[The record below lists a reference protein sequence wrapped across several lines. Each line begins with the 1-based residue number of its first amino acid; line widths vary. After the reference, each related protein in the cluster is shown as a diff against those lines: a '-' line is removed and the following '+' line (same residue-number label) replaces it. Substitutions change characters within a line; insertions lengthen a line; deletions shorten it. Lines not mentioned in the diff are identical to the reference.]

1 MDVAGLDAR
10 AYPVVG
16 ADVGDGGAGRAAC
29 GAPEEVGV
37 AERARRV
44 ALVGGVEASRS
55 TSCRRGRR
63 RPSASTAQFLNAIVE
78 RTPFPVKATQVNGG
92 LRVP

>member
-1 MDVAGLDAR
+1 VDVAGLDAR

-44 ALVGGVEASRS
+44 ALVGVGRCAGVGRRVLRPRDSRS
-55 TSCRRGRR
+55 SSLACQR
-63 RPSASTAQFLNAIVE
+63 
-78 RTPFPVKATQVNGG
+78 
-92 LRVP
+92 